1 MKWEQGSMP
10 DYDIIVIGAGIG
22 GLTAA
27 ALLAHDG
34 YRVLL
39 LEGHIEPGGCASSFE
54 RKRPNG
60 DRYVFDVGATLFA
73 GFDPGG
79 AHHWVGRR
87 LGINWPVRRLEP
99 AMEVWLPDRR
109 VTRWGDERWLDERRV
124 AFPAQAWEAEGFWR
138 EQERIADIAWRFAAR
153 NPPMPPET
161 LGDLIRLAPALRP
174 EMALLLPQL
183 WRTVGRALGARCRAV
198 RRLRDCRERRVR

>member
-1 MKWEQGSMP
+1 ML

-27 ALLAHDG
+27 ALLARAG
-34 YRVLL
+34 YHVLA

-73 GFDPGG
+73 GFEPGG

-87 LGINWPVRRLEP
+87 LGITWPVRPLEP
-99 AMEVWLPDRR
+99 A
-109 VTRWGDERWLDERRV
+109 
-124 AFPAQAWEAEGFWR
+124 
-138 EQERIADIAWRFAAR
+138 
-153 NPPMPPET
+153 MPPET
-161 LGDLIRLAPALRP
+161 LGDLARLATSIRP
-174 EMALLLPQL
+174 EMALLLAQL
-183 WRTVGRALGARCRAV
+183 PRTVGRVLDARGLAD
-198 RRLRDCRERRVR
+198 RRLRAY